1 MGNSSRS
8 IKDEEQQRGPKFW
21 PSSVPPRRGP
31 IIKSLPTNAA
41 SDQHIQGNSE
51 FDIAYVSLK
60 FMRTLVPT
68 PIHLC
73 AFINTYM

>member
-1 MGNSSRS
+1 MGNSSS
-8 IKDEEQQRGPKFW
+8 SSDDDEQQRRPTFR

-60 FMRTLVPT
+60 FMRTLVPNT
-68 PIHLC
+68 YSFEP
-73 AFINTYM
+73 FINTYM